1 MTQSVERIPSEKEEQ
16 IALVNWARRNQEY
29 PELRLL
35 HAIHNSTPTTPKVAL
50 QQKLMGTVRGIP
62 DLFLPVARGG
72 YHGIYIELKRS
83 KGGSV
88 SADQKT
94 TIAALQEQGY
104 RVEVCHGADQA
115 KRVLLQYLK
124 QR

>member
-29 PELRLL
+29 QELRLL

-62 DLFLPVARGG
+62 DLFLPVPRGG

-88 SADQKT
+88 SADQKAI
-94 TIAALQEQGY
+94 IAALREQGY
-104 RVEVCHGADQA
+104 RVEVCHGAEQA

-124 QR
+124 Q